1 MRAQILILALLF
13 VFIAPATAQD
23 REVPAPYAGE
33 QSRTIK
39 ALSPQQ
45 IAGYRSGRGMGFA
58 KAAEL
63 NHYPGP
69 KHVLD
74 LADELELTDAQR
86 AETQAARETM
96 RSEAIPLGKQV
107 VAKEA
112 ALDALFADGR
122 ATPDTVRTL
131 LREIARL
138 KADLRFAHLNAHLTM
153 RDVLTEQQIRR
164 YDMLRGY
171 ASGVEHPGH

>member
-1 MRAQILILALLF
+1 
-13 VFIAPATAQD
+13 
-23 REVPAPYAGE
+23 
-33 QSRTIK
+33 
-39 ALSPQQ
+39 
-45 IAGYRSGRGMGFA
+45 MGLA

-86 AETQAARETM
+86 AEAQAAREAM
-96 RSEAIPLGKQV
+96 RSEAIPLGNQV

-112 ALDALFADGR
+112 TLDALFADGR
-122 ATPDTVRTL
+122 ATPSTVRAL
-131 LREIARL
+131 LREIAVI

-153 RDVLTEQQIRR
+153 RDILTEQQIRR
-164 YDMLRGY
+164 YDVLRGY
-171 ASGVEHPGH
+171 ASEAEHPGH